1 MPIHFFSEEISFK
14 LDKPSIYTTW
24 LQSIISKNQKK
35 LGDLNY
41 IFCSDDYLLGIN
53 RDHLDHDYYTDII
66 TFNNS
71 DTEDSLEADIFIS
84 IDRVRENATLNDV
97 TFENELSR
105 VLVHGLLHL
114 LGYNDKTE
122 SEIKRMREKETAY
135 ISLQKK

>member
-1 MPIHFFSEEISFK
+1 MPIRFFSEEISFQ
-14 LDKPSIYTTW
+14 LENTSIYSAW
-24 LQSIISKNQKK
+24 LESIVSENQKE

-41 IFCSDDYLLGIN
+41 IFCSDDHLLEIN
-53 RDHLDHDYYTDII
+53 RDHLNHDYYTDII

-71 DTEDSLEADIFIS
+71 ETEDTLEADIFVS
-84 IDRVRENATLNDV
+84 VDRVRENAPHHKV

-122 SEIKRMREKETAY
+122 SETKRMREKETAY